1 MTKPL
6 KLKSGL
12 YVTAT
17 PIGNLGDMSARAKEV
32 LASVDVIACEDK
44 RVSGLLLQ
52 KFLIKNQMF
61 SYHDHNGEMARP
73 KIIERIKAGES
84 VALISD
90 AGTPLVSDPGYKLVD
105 ELHKQGLPVFAVPG
119 ASSPM
124 AALMVAG
131 LPSDKFMFMGFLS
144 TKEKARDT
152 ALAQIKNTPATLIFL
167 ESPRR
172 LAKSLSAMA
181 HVLGADREV
190 AVCRELTKLYEEVRR
205 GTLGTLSKEYI
216 DEKPPKGEVVIVVGP
231 PQEEKAGDEAVEEAV
246 RFALETL
253 SVKEAATA
261 TAFMLGV
268 PRKKAY
274 KIALDIKNE

>member
-17 PIGNLGDMSARAKEV
+17 PIGNLGDITARAKEV

-52 KFLIKNQMF
+52 KYLIKTPMF
-61 SYHDHNGEMARP
+61 SYHDHNGEIARP
-73 KIIERIKAGES
+73 KIIERIKAGDS

-90 AGTPLVSDPGYKLVD
+90 AGTPLISDPGYKLVD
-105 ELHKQGLPVFAVPG
+105 ELRRLNLPVYAIPG
-119 ASSPM
+119 AASPI

-131 LPSDKFMFMGFLS
+131 LPSDKFLFMGFLPN
-144 TKEKARDT
+144 KGKARDT
-152 ALAQIKNTPATLIFL
+152 ALAQVKSAPATLIFL

-172 LAKSLSAMA
+172 LDVSLEAMA
-181 HVLGADREV
+181 KVLGEDRDV

-205 GTLGTLSKEYI
+205 GKLGELSKIYME
-216 DEKPPKGEVVIVVGP
+216 EKPPKGEVVIVVGAP
-231 PQEEKAGDEAVEEAV
+231 EQESSDEAAVEEAV

-261 TAFMLGV
+261 TAYILGI
-268 PRKKAY
+268 PRKQAY
-274 KIALDIKNE
+274 KVALDIKNE

>member
-17 PIGNLGDMSARAKEV
+17 PIGNMGDISARAKEV
-32 LASVDVIACEDK
+32 LASADVIACEDK
-44 RVSGLLLQ
+44 RVSGSLLQ
-52 KFLIKNQMF
+52 RFLIKTPML
-61 SYHDHNGEMARP
+61 SYHDHNGEVARP

-90 AGTPLVSDPGYKLVD
+90 AGTPLISDPGYKLVD
-105 ELHKQGLPVFAVPG
+105 ELHRLNLPVYAVPG
-119 ASSPM
+119 PASPI

-131 LPSDKFMFMGFLS
+131 LPSDKFMFMGFLPN
-144 TKEKARDT
+144 KEKARDL
-152 ALAQIKNTPATLIFL
+152 ALIQVKPIPATLIFL
-167 ESPRR
+167 ENPKR
-172 LAKSLSAMA
+172 LAKSLASMA
-181 HVLGADREV
+181 KNLGENREV

-205 GTLGTLSKEYI
+205 GTLGDLSKSYA
-216 DEKPPKGEVVIVVGP
+216 DESPPKGEVVIVIGP
-231 PQEEKAGDEAVEEAV
+231 PEQEEASDKLVEDAV

-261 TAFMLGV
+261 TAFMMGI

-274 KIALDIKNE
+274 KVALDIKNG

>member
-1 MTKPL
+1 MTKPI

-17 PIGNLGDMSARAKEV
+17 PIGNLGDLSARAKEV

-44 RVSGLLLQ
+44 RVSGALLQ
-52 KFLIKNQMF
+52 KFLIKTPMF
-61 SYHDHNGEMARP
+61 SYHDHNGEVARP

-105 ELHKQGLPVFAVPG
+105 ELRNLDLPVFAVPG
-119 ASSPM
+119 PASPM

-131 LPSDKFMFMGFLS
+131 LPSDKFMFMGFLPN
-144 TKEKARDT
+144 KEKARDT
-152 ALAQIKNTPATLIFL
+152 ALMVVKNIPATLIFL

-172 LAKSLSAMA
+172 LDKSLGAMA
-181 HVLGADREV
+181 RVLGDERDV

-205 GTLGTLSKEYI
+205 GTLGQLSQEYA
-216 DEKPPKGEVVIVVGP
+216 EEPAPKGEVVVVVGP
-231 PQEEKAGDEAVEEAV
+231 PKQEKAGDQAIEDAL

-261 TAFMLGV
+261 TAFTMGI

-274 KIALDIKNE
+274 KMALDIKNE